1 MNEEQRTES
10 GVVEDRLAL
19 VERRV
24 DLLSAELMAATA
36 GRDRAHEDISK
47 LLEYFEF
54 CLTEIGRLDG
64 RIDSDVGVAVG
75 RFERELETL
84 RETTTDTSAAVR
96 SMRSEQQAFSDTAND
111 HAAQLMQ
118 LLADLQQFGVESR
131 AASDAGIDEVAEIAE
146 QLSLEIQGSRE
157 VADEALARTGAVEL
171 DLRDRAKALRA
182 ERQERAAQT
191 DAANEERE
199 DLRQRLESLREVVES
214 VTGRD
219 LVDRDD
225 YATVLALAEE
235 LELAV
240 GQSRVLA
247 DEALAR
253 TDSMEA
259 AGGVRHD
266 ELIEKLAGVESDLRD
281 RSDAV
286 AASVSG
292 LDNRVSEQ
300 LASLVAQRGQIRQD
314 LLDVVD
320 LRMDDFG
327 SELFASLEA
336 RLAKTDSLLGELIPV
351 ADALAVRDLIDR
363 DDYAVLVA
371 LAEELELA
379 VGQSRAL
386 ADEALARTDSV
397 EAAAVERHEEL
408 VAKLDAVDGVNS
420 DVALLQERL
429 EKSDGLLAK
438 LAPAVDELASRDL
451 IDREDHAVLVA
462 LAEELEL
469 AVGESRVLAEKALER
484 NELVD
489 AAAVERHEELVAKLV
504 TVEGDLRDG
513 SDAVAV
519 SVDGVNS
526 DVALLQGRLE
536 KSDGLLAKLGPVV
549 DELSSRDLID
559 RDDYAVLVA
568 LAEELELAVGQSR
581 ALADEALARTDS
593 VEAAAVERHE
603 ELVAKLVAVED
614 DLRDRSDAVVASVD
628 GLDERVSERVE
639 SLVAEHERVRRD
651 LFHDVDIRV
660 GGLSKE
666 YTNLRKRLEATDS
679 LLDELGPAVD
689 EISNRDVVSPEDYAA
704 LLALTEELE
713 FAIDQSRVY
722 ADEALAR
729 TESFAESQQS
739 VSERVESLLAER
751 EQIRRDLL
759 NDVDIRV
766 GGLGSEFASL
776 RERLEATDSLLGE
789 LGPAV
794 DGLVEG
800 KLVATNTVTRSDYD
814 ELSALTAE
822 LEALVAESRAL
833 ADEALA
839 RTSVVEADVRNQTS
853 SVIDTTVQNRHIVA
867 QLGGVQAA
875 IEALRS
881 GSAMTEEDL
890 AELREAINNAAEDSV
905 ELRSAIEESQEMSI
919 KAADKAESAAD
930 HVDGLRA
937 DHDSEVETNKGR
949 EAELVAQLK
958 RVSAIEE
965 REAYERN
972 RQRRMSEAQRN
983 EFEQLVERLAEVERA
998 LEERYADQGSGSDSQ
1013 DRELVID
1020 LRREHAPPTWQFER
1034 RRTPRTP
1041 PSEHS

>member
-1 MNEEQRTES
+1 MNDEQRTKGS
-10 GVVEDRLAL
+10 TD
-19 VERRV
+19 VERIERIERRL
-24 DLLSAELMAATA
+24 DLLSAELVAATA

-111 HAAQLMQ
+111 HAAQLSE
-118 LLADLQQFGVESR
+118 LLTDLQQFGVESR
-131 AASDAGIDEVAEIAE
+131 AASDAGIGEVAEIAE

-191 DAANEERE
+191 DAANEDRE
-199 DLRQRLESLREVVES
+199 DLRRRLESLREVVES

-240 GQSRVLA
+240 GRSQGVA
-247 DEALAR
+247 DQALAR
-253 TDSMEA
+253 TESVDA
-259 AGGVRHD
+259 AGAVRHD
-266 ELIEKLAGVESDLRD
+266 ELIEKLAGVESDLQD

-286 AASVSG
+286 AVSVG
-292 LDNRVSEQ
+292 ELDDRVSEQ
-300 LASLVAQRGQIRQD
+300 LTLLVAQRGQMRQD
-314 LLDVVD
+314 LLDVLG
-320 LRMDDFG
+320 LRMGDLG
-327 SELFASLEA
+327 TELFASLEA

-351 ADALAVRDLIDR
+351 ADELAVRDLIDR

-371 LAEELELA
+371 LAEELE
-379 VGQSRAL
+379 S
-386 ADEALARTDSV
+386 
-397 EAAAVERHEEL
+397 
-408 VAKLDAVDGVNS
+408 
-420 DVALLQERL
+420 
-429 EKSDGLLAK
+429 
-438 LAPAVDELASRDL
+438 
-451 IDREDHAVLVA
+451 
-462 LAEELEL
+462 
-469 AVGESRVLAEKALER
+469 AVGESRELAEKALAR

-489 AAAVERHEELVAKLV
+489 SAAVERHEELVAKLV
-504 TVEGDLRDG
+504 AVEGDLRDG

-519 SVDGVNS
+519 SVDGISERVGALVAEREQIRRELLDDVDVAVDGVNS
-526 DVALLQGRLE
+526 DIASLQDRLE
-536 KSDGLLAKLGPVV
+536 KSDGLLAKLAPIV
-549 DELSSRDLID
+549 DELAGRSLVD

-568 LAEELELAVGQSR
+568 LAEELERAVGQSR
-581 ALADEALARTDS
+581 LLADEALARTES
-593 VEAAAVERHE
+593 VDAAAAERHE
-603 ELVAKLVAVED
+603 ELVAKLAAVEGD
-614 DLRDRSDAVVASVD
+614 MRDRADAAAASIG
-628 GLDERVSERVE
+628 GLDERMSERVE
-639 SLVAEHERVRRD
+639 ALVAEHERIRRD
-651 LFHDVDIRV
+651 MFHDVDIRV

-666 YTNLRKRLEATDS
+666 YTNLRNRLEATDS
-679 LLDELGPAVD
+679 LLGELGPAVD
-689 EISNRDVVSPEDYAA
+689 EISKRDVVSPEDHAA

-713 FAIDQSRVY
+713 FAIEQSRVY

-766 GGLGSEFASL
+766 GGLGSEFTSL

-800 KLVATNTVTRSDYD
+800 KLVAANTVTRGDYD

-822 LEALVAESRAL
+822 LEALVAESREL

-853 SVIDTTVQNRHIVA
+853 SVIDTAVQNRHIVA

-875 IEALRS
+875 VEALRS
-881 GSAMTEEDL
+881 GSAMTEEEL
-890 AELREAINNAAEDSV
+890 AELREAINTAAEDSV

-937 DHDSEVETNKGR
+937 DHDSEVETNKER
-949 EAELVAQLK
+949 EAELVSQLR

-972 RQRRMSEAQRN
+972 RQRRMSEAQRH
-983 EFEQLVERLAEVERA
+983 EFQQLVERLAEVERA
-998 LEERYADQGSGSDSQ
+998 LEERYADQGSGSDNE

-1041 PSEHS
+1041 PAEHS